1 MVLLNQRTYWETSPV
16 RGTISTLGA
25 GNASDGQSSTSM
37 QLSTIRFNDSKTFM
51 EARLAGVSQIESS
64 NGDNTDNKKAGEE
77 PMETQV
83 TSPSIV

>member
-1 MVLLNQRTYWETSPV
+1 
-16 RGTISTLGA
+16 
-25 GNASDGQSSTSM
+25 
-37 QLSTIRFNDSKTFM
+37 M

>member
-1 MVLLNQRTYWETSPV
+1 MVLLNQRTYWETSPI

-51 EARLAGVSQIESS
+51 EARSTGASQIEAS
-64 NGDNTDNKKAGEE
+64 NADNTDNKKDGEE
-77 PMETQV
+77 SMEIKV
-83 TSPSIV
+83 ASPNIV